1 MICITLL
8 IKKLI
13 KFMRLAFVLSRLFI
27 TLFFLY
33 HLLFFE
39 RLQSLK
45 ELLSQKFIK
54 IASQILQL
62 LTEVKRCFLV
72 APHGVIF
79 LSQVPVLFKQKMIK
93 FSKVKE
99 VTHKLKWIYP
109 EFRFFFPEVLFIIR
123 NFQMFTSFLL
133 SSFLPF
139 FCLQLLK
146 SCTLK
151 PFACTKVML
160 LMLLFYIT

>member
-109 EFRFFFPEVLFIIR
+109 EFRFFFQKFY
-123 NFQMFTSFLL
+123 LL
-133 SSFLPF
+133 SETFRCSLHSSFHHFFPF
-139 FCLQLLK
+139 FVY
-146 SCTLK
+146 S
-151 PFACTKVML
+151 F
-160 LMLLFYIT
+160 